1 MRHDRAESGTVSA
14 TALAIALT
22 SVLLNAAAQLFLKA
36 GTNIVGT
43 VSFGD
48 ANTVN
53 TLMQIA
59 RVPWFWAGFACYGIS
74 LFTWIATLSRLP
86 VSVAYPLVSI
96 GYVINAILAWWL
108 FGESLTMQKVV
119 GIGFIIIGVILVSN
133 TVSK

>member
-1 MRHDRAESGTVSA
+1 MTG
-14 TALAIALT
+14 TALSIALL

-48 ANTVN
+48 ANTIN

-96 GYVINAILAWWL
+96 GYVVNALAAWWL
-108 FGESLTMQKVV
+108 FGESLTMQKMIGV
-119 GIGFIIIGVILVSN
+119 GFIIIGVILVST

>member
-1 MRHDRAESGTVSA
+1 MSA

-36 GTNIVGT
+36 GTNVVGT

-53 TLMQIA
+53 TLLQIA

-96 GYVINAILAWWL
+96 GYVVNALLAWWL

>member
-1 MRHDRAESGTVSA
+1 MTS
-14 TALAIALT
+14 TALSIALL

-36 GTNIVGT
+36 GTNVVGT

-48 ANTVN
+48 ANTFN
-53 TLMQIA
+53 TLLNIA

-96 GYVINAILAWWL
+96 GYVVNALAAWWL
-108 FGESLTMQKVV
+108 FGESLTMQKLIGV
-119 GIGFIIIGVILVSN
+119 GFIIIGVILVST

>member
-1 MRHDRAESGTVSA
+1 MSS
-14 TALAIALT
+14 TALSIALL

-36 GTNIVGT
+36 GTNVVGT

-48 ANTVN
+48 ANTLN
-53 TLMQIA
+53 TLMAIA

-96 GYVINAILAWWL
+96 GYVVNALAAWWL
-108 FGESLTMQKVV
+108 FGESLTMQKLIGV
-119 GIGFIIIGVILVSN
+119 GFIIIGVILVST

>member
-1 MRHDRAESGTVSA
+1 MTA
-14 TALAIALT
+14 TALSIALL

-36 GTNIVGT
+36 GTNVVGT

-48 ANTVN
+48 ANTMN
-53 TLMQIA
+53 TLVQIA
-59 RVPWFWAGFACYGIS
+59 RVPWFWAGFACYGVS

-96 GYVINAILAWWL
+96 GYVVNALAAWWL
-108 FGESLTMQKVV
+108 FGESLTVQKMIGV
-119 GIGFIIIGVILVSN
+119 GFIIVGVVLVST

>member
-1 MRHDRAESGTVSA
+1 MSGT
-14 TALAIALT
+14 ALSIALL

-48 ANTVN
+48 ANTFN
-53 TLMQIA
+53 TLTSIA

-96 GYVINAILAWWL
+96 GYVVNALAAWWL
-108 FGESLTMQKVV
+108 FGESLTLQKLIGV
-119 GIGFIIIGVILVSN
+119 GFIIIGVILVST

>member
-1 MRHDRAESGTVSA
+1 MTSA
-14 TALAIALT
+14 ALSIALL

-36 GTNIVGT
+36 GTNVVGT

-48 ANTVN
+48 ANTFN
-53 TLMQIA
+53 TLLNIA

-96 GYVINAILAWWL
+96 GYVVNALAAWWL
-108 FGESLTMQKVV
+108 FGESLTMQKLIGV
-119 GIGFIIIGVILVSN
+119 GFIIIGVILVST